1 MLDVL
6 VRKALATGTLRQSYV
21 ATPSSICTRGLP
33 FRNLWYAVRG
43 FVGDCNVGG
52 GPLVGRIRD
61 RRSGGFV
68 ISAMEDVVELRDG
81 IATFDAY
88 WHNARKRLLH
98 MIVPVSRKFVDCR
111 CCEGPTL
118 QILRAVTL
126 GL

>member
-1 MLDVL
+1 M
-6 VRKALATGTLRQSYV
+6 
-21 ATPSSICTRGLP
+21 
-33 FRNLWYAVRG
+33 RG

-52 GPLVGRIRD
+52 GPLVGQIRD

-88 WHNARKRLLH
+88 WHNARKKILH
-98 MIVPVSRKFVDCR
+98 MIVPVSVSSWIVAVVKVQ
-111 CCEGPTL
+111 PL

-126 GL
+126 GYI